1 MSSPGLCWMTEG
13 IGVGE
18 VSDSGKFMQKECN
31 LILDRSSARTR
42 TLWVPWILDRSS
54 ARTRIL
60 WVP

>member
-1 MSSPGLCWMTEG
+1 MTEG

-18 VSDSGKFMQKECN
+18 VSDSGKFMQRECN